1 MVWWERVL
9 ITNRAL
15 DANPADRLAYR
26 ELRRLTA
33 QKHAL
38 EAKLGSLGTAMLEA
52 TFERVEIP

>member
-26 ELRRLTA
+26 ELVHLTA
-33 QKHAL
+33 QKTEL
-38 EAKLGSLGTAMLEA
+38 EAKLGALGTAMLQA